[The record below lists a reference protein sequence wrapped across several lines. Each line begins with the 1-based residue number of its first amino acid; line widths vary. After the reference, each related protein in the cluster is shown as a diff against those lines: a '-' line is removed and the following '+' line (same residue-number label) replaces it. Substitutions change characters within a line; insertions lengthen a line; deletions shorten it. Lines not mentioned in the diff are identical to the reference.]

1 MLQIHLPG
9 RHSLFVRAMIDSG
22 ASGNFIDHE
31 YVAQNGI
38 PLRIKDW
45 PILVEAIDGR
55 PIASGPVVHETHDL
69 IVDLG
74 DHREVL
80 SFDVTQSPFFP
91 IVLGV
96 RWLSTHDP
104 NITWSTRSIV
114 FDSEYCRRRLPQRR
128 RPDCQNRIQRKAAYE
143 PAIK

>member
-1 MLQIHLPG
+1 MPWHRLG
-9 RHSLFVRAMIDSG
+9 
-22 ASGNFIDHE
+22 
-31 YVAQNGI
+31 
-38 PLRIKDW
+38 
-45 PILVEAIDGR
+45 

-114 FDSEYCRRRLPQRR
+114 FDSEYCRYHCRMQIPKDKSRLGFEYKPYSGVLVPVESCFIPRLR
-128 RPDCQNRIQRKAAYE
+128 GRCKWP
-143 PAIK
+143 PAL